1 MIEKIGEFIIFAMA
15 IIAMVFFGGLIFGA
29 GNIDWWPAAF
39 LISETILG
47 VIIIF
52 LGIAL

>member
-1 MIEKIGEFIIFAMA
+1 MIEKIAEFIILAMV
-15 IIAMVFFGGLIFGA
+15 IIAMVFFGGLVFGA
-29 GNIDWWPAAF
+29 GNINWWPAAF